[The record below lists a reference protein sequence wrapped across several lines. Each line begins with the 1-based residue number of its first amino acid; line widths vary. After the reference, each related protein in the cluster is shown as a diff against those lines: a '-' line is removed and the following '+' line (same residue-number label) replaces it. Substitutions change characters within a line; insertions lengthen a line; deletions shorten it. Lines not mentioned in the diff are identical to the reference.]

1 MSCLLFTKNIV
12 RFRYVRLP
20 STGKLSSK
28 ASHQPS
34 IIIDSAVMTQNKN
47 KIHQQ
52 KKPIGITEGSPE
64 AILQVLKDPLH
75 SFRMRQMRSI
85 VTVVALLSVSVAAFL
100 PPTIRRHDGVGPLY
114 DASRDQGAY
123 KGGRSKK
130 KPFTIA
136 DLRKEIMKD
145 PALYNGKTTAPNKA
159 KSQTRR
165 TRKKTDNPQQQYLYA
180 AQREQLSREGPIP
193 KTEGEEDVETEETVA
208 VAAAVV
214 DEFNPLVQ
222 ARQFGLVDAAGQ
234 HCEALMDEVKPK
246 IMGQIRVGDEA
257 GSGAFAYLIYKPAGW
272 AILGGAPTNNHKKTE
287 PSPSKEPSSSTTKS
301 SDKPKVKRIK
311 IKGGGSSGT
320 VLEFNEADIMAAMTP
335 EEREEFKA
343 EGGSLNY
350 LSGPAY
356 DDTSIIQGWG
366 DVATMTPEER
376 AEAGIEDEDFDPSSV
391 MEYNEAD
398 VLALMTPEERL
409 ELGLTTD
416 DKKAEHGFDS
426 GDEKGSDKAKKV
438 VSKKELDPKTIE
450 NFKRI
455 EARSAE
461 NKLDASFASV
471 SRLSVVSWLKELKA
485 EEGNPIR
492 GGNFWKAIAGATSVD
507 DSGLVLLCPK
517 DKVDNVFV
525 DFAEY
530 VTVIGN
536 GNFLAPKPKTEKPI
550 PNESVEMAI
559 MAKVRK
565 GRGDDTTQT
574 VRITIPE
581 HMSTCSSIVAHAQEQ
596 FKDGIRGDP
605 AGNPF
610 DRRASRRL
618 IHCNVLSVSSLVYDE
633 EAQAA
638 SEFLPDDIAIL
649 AERLN
654 HHEYKEGS
662 FLGRSSLRQ
671 NPLTT
676 AYREINGAA
685 DGFPGWTVDRYGDWL
700 FVQHDEKEYRGPLP
714 SIHDGNTAG
723 VYYLP
728 ANPDRSSMGSGS
740 DIRPILI
747 EGRPAPDVLPIKENG
762 VAYLV
767 SLDKDLSTGI
777 FLDQR
782 LHRAW
787 LARNCNKDTRVL
799 NCFAHC
805 GAFSIAAATA
815 GAATVSLDL
824 NKKWLDRVQPQL
836 EANGIVFDER
846 HDCIY
851 GDCK

>member
-1 MSCLLFTKNIV
+1 M
-12 RFRYVRLP
+12 
-20 STGKLSSK
+20 
-28 ASHQPS
+28 
-34 IIIDSAVMTQNKN
+34 
-47 KIHQQ
+47 
-52 KKPIGITEGSPE
+52 
-64 AILQVLKDPLH
+64 
-75 SFRMRQMRSI
+75 
-85 VTVVALLSVSVAAFL
+85 TVVALLSVSVAAFL
-100 PPTIRRHDGVGPLY
+100 PRTIRRNADIGPLH
-114 DASRDQGAY
+114 DASRDQGDY

-145 PALYNGKTTAPNKA
+145 PALYNGKTAAPKKF
-159 KSQTRR
+159 KSTTRR
-165 TRKKTDNPQQQYLYA
+165 TRKKVDNPQQQYLYA
-180 AQREQLSREGPIP
+180 AQREQLSREEKVP
-193 KTEGEEDVETEETVA
+193 KEEGEDGETEEIVVVA
-208 VAAAVV
+208 AAAAVV

-234 HCEALMDEVKPK
+234 HCEALVDDVEPK
-246 IMGQIRVGDEA
+246 IMGQIRVGDET

-272 AILGGAPTNNHKKTE
+272 AILGGAPANNNKKTQ
-287 PSPSKEPSSSTTKS
+287 PSSPSKEPSSSTTKS
-301 SDKPKVKRIK
+301 SIAKQKVKRIK
-311 IKGGGSSGT
+311 FKGGEGSSES
-320 VLEFNEADIMAAMTP
+320 VLEFNEDDILTAMTP
-335 EEREEFKA
+335 QEKAEFEA

-350 LSGPAY
+350 LRGPAY
-356 DDTSIIQGWG
+356 DDTSIIPGWG

-376 AEAGIEDEDFDPSSV
+376 ADAGIEDEDFDPSSFA
-391 MEYNEAD
+391 EYNEAD

-416 DKKAEHGFDS
+416 DKKAGHGSDS
-426 GDEKGSDKAKKV
+426 GKEKGSNKAEKVASEKK
-438 VSKKELDPKTIE
+438 LDPKTAE
-450 NFKRI
+450 NWKRI

-461 NKLDASFASV
+461 NKVDASFTPL
-471 SRLSVVSWLKELKA
+471 SRLSLVQWLKELKA

-492 GGNFWKAIAGATSVD
+492 GGNFWKAVAGATSVD

-530 VTVIGN
+530 VTVVGN

-550 PNESVEMAI
+550 PDESVEMGI

-581 HMSTCSSIVAHAQEQ
+581 HMSTCSSVVTHVQEQ

-610 DRRASRRL
+610 DRRAPRRL
-618 IHCNVLSVSSLVYDE
+618 IHCNALSVSSLVYDE
-633 EAQAA
+633 EAQAT
-638 SEFLPDDIAIL
+638 SEFLPGDIAIL

-654 HHEYKEGS
+654 HHEFKEGS

-671 NPLTT
+671 NPSTT

-700 FVQHDEKEYRGPLP
+700 SVQHDEKEYRGPLP

-740 DIRPILI
+740 EIRPILI
-747 EGRPAPDVLPIKENG
+747 EGRPAPDLLPIKENG
-762 VAYLV
+762 VTYLV

-851 GDCK
+851 GDCKYCAHTIMMERHFIYGHLTRFVSSRT

>member
-1 MSCLLFTKNIV
+1 
-12 RFRYVRLP
+12 
-20 STGKLSSK
+20 
-28 ASHQPS
+28 
-34 IIIDSAVMTQNKN
+34 
-47 KIHQQ
+47 
-52 KKPIGITEGSPE
+52 
-64 AILQVLKDPLH
+64 
-75 SFRMRQMRSI
+75 
-85 VTVVALLSVSVAAFL
+85 VTVVALLSISVAAFL

-145 PALYNGKTTAPNKA
+145 PALYNGKTSSPNKP

-165 TRKKTDNPQQQYLYA
+165 TRKKVDNPQQQYLYA
-180 AQREQLSREGPIP
+180 AQREQLSREGNVP
-193 KTEGEEDVETEETVA
+193 KTEGEDVETEEIV
-208 VAAAVV
+208 VAAAAVA

-234 HCEALMDEVKPK
+234 HCEALMDEVEPE

-272 AILGGAPTNNHKKTE
+272 AILGGAPTNNHKKTQ
-287 PSPSKEPSSSTTKS
+287 PSPSKETSSSTTKAS
-301 SDKPKVKRIK
+301 GKPKVKRIK
-311 IKGGGSSGT
+311 IKGSGSSES
-320 VLEFNEADIMAAMTP
+320 VLEFNEADILAAMTP
-335 EEREEFKA
+335 QERAEFEA

-350 LSGPAY
+350 LKGPAF
-356 DDTSIIQGWG
+356 DDTSIIPGWG
-366 DVATMTPEER
+366 DVATMSPEER
-376 AEAGIEDEDFDPSSV
+376 AEAGIEDEDFDRNFV
-391 MEYNEAD
+391 AEYNEAD
-398 VLALMTPEERL
+398 ILALMTPDERL
-409 ELGLTTD
+409 ELGLV
-416 DKKAEHGFDS
+416 DKKAEHGVDS
-426 GDEKGSDKAKKV
+426 GDQKGSGEAKRV
-438 VSKKELDPKTIE
+438 ASEKELDPITIE
-450 NFKRI
+450 NLKRI

-461 NKLDASFASV
+461 NKLDASFASL

-492 GGNFWKAIAGATSVD
+492 GGNFWKAVAGATSVD

-530 VTVIGN
+530 VTVVGN
-536 GNFLAPKPKTEKPI
+536 GNFLAPKPKAEKPI

-581 HMSTCSSIVAHAQEQ
+581 HMSTCSSIVAHVQEQ

-610 DRRASRRL
+610 DRRAPRRL
-618 IHCNVLSVSSLVYDE
+618 IHCNALSVSSLVYDE

-638 SEFLPDDIAIL
+638 SQSLPGDIAIL

-740 DIRPILI
+740 EIRPRLI
-747 EGRPAPDVLPIKENG
+747 EGRPAPDVLSIKENG
-762 VAYLV
+762 VTYLV